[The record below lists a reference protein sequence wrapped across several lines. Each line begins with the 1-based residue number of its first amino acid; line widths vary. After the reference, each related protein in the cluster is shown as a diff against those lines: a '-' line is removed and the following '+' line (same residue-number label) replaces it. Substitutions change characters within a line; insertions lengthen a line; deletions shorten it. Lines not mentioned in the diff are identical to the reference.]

1 MRLARTGRCAILRQQ
16 QYVIEGKPVPKG
28 SRVQG
33 FSSKTGRSY
42 SREANKHVGPWMKS
56 AHGQV
61 LAQHEG
67 GQLKEPYRVTC
78 TFFFEPPQQ
87 RSWPRSGDCEKYLR
101 AVADV
106 LQGGGT
112 YGTGVISDDR
122 HIIEISGKKVYA
134 EDGTPARTVVLV
146 EEVNGI

>member
-1 MRLARTGRCAILRQQ
+1 MPRRRQV
-16 QYVIEGKPVPKG
+16 YVIDGKPVPKG

-33 FSSKTGRSY
+33 YTRSGRSF
-42 SREANKHVGPWMKS
+42 SREANKNVGPWMKS

-61 LAQHEG
+61 LEQHQG
-67 GQLKEPYRVTC
+67 DQLQAPYRVSAV
-78 TFFFEPPQQ
+78 FYFEPPQKPT
-87 RSWPRSGDCEKYLR
+87 WPRSGDCEKYMR

-122 HIIEISGKKVYA
+122 HIVEFSGIKRY
-134 EDGTPARTVVLV
+134 GSPPRTEVVV
-146 EEVNGI
+146 EEIDEF

>member
-1 MRLARTGRCAILRQQ
+1 MPLRQQ
-16 QYVIEGKPVPKG
+16 RYVIIGKPVPKG

-33 FSSKTGRSY
+33 FTKNGRSY

-56 AHGQV
+56 AHRQV
-61 LAQHEG
+61 LDQHEG
-67 GQLKEPYRVTC
+67 DQLTAPYRVSC
-78 TFFFEPPQQ
+78 TFFFEAPKQ

-122 HIIEISGKKVYA
+122 HIVEFSGKKVYA
-134 EDGTPARTVVLV
+134 EEGTPARTEVLV